1 MFNLVPTNNTSEIM
15 TLYWLTG
22 LYPADKFIDKLIGL
36 GLNRVMDSTCR
47 IDLHV
52 YPFTEYIVLDHNL
65 PYYKKITFI
74 CYNLVWFNFC
84 QEFVLK

>member
-1 MFNLVPTNNTSEIM
+1 MGFFLEARVFNLVPTNNTSEIM

-65 PYYKKITFI
+65 PYDERQLDFPFDD
-74 CYNLVWFNFC
+74 N
-84 QEFVLK
+84 